1 MDTSSTN
8 QSSPSR
14 TATRTLAILTHS
26 ACSEHRS
33 AIQAE
38 ITSKGFAILSERKEQ
53 WSSQDDV
60 DFLHEFLRDPLA
72 SPTSNDTQNR
82 TWMKALTDHP
92 IYVMV
97 LERNRAA
104 ELWQEMCGT
113 SKDNSGLRSQYGED
127 AVYAPSARLASR
139 QIAICFPELATSE
152 ALAALQLDIEDP
164 PNTIMAT
171 DSNGAF
177 LVREDDDIV
186 YDEKGQAFDAHNGEP
201 LELQEELV
209 ISKEALPS
217 TSSDDHTRPLEP
229 QRVFKARPL
238 PASHKQA
245 TSQPRLSRAAAL
257 RMGVALPEAPKKAV
271 SNVSSGDMSNRGI
284 SGLPKANVAIPKSLQ
299 APTIAPR
306 MNRSAAART
315 NKGGS
320 VSNNAQ
326 SAPSESGSSVKE
338 RKPVDFSNTP
348 GHKRVSTGGFKLAS
362 LAAPAVAPRLNKAA
376 AARTGGHS
384 GSASTQSPERIRVQR
399 PASVSYG
406 SETNKSDSPIV
417 RKQIDFSNTPGHKRA
432 SMSTSTLK
440 SLQAPSIVPRGNRA
454 SLARVGGNAND
465 ASSSPERRSGTNG
478 KTTITAAD
486 TTGKENRS
494 GRTSVTS
501 TQTNKLPSGRL
512 SVASTTTRD
521 VRTISGRASVASTRD
536 ARERKPIDFSNTP
549 GHKRASQSISI
560 ASLAQPTIAPR
571 SNSAAQKRLSVGA
584 APSKASTGT
593 SGRMAIRNGAPP
605 SSFRV

>member
-1 MDTSSTN
+1 MEIS
-8 QSSPSR
+8 SSPSR
-14 TATRTLAILTHS
+14 SATRTLAILTHS
-26 ACSEHRS
+26 ACSDHRS

-38 ITSKGFAILSERKEQ
+38 ITSKGFDILSERMEQ
-53 WSSQDDV
+53 WSSQNDG

-72 SPTSNDTQNR
+72 SPNSNDSQNK
-82 TWMKALTDHP
+82 TWMNALTDHP

-104 ELWQEMCGT
+104 ELWQEMCGA
-113 SKDNSGLRSQYGED
+113 SKDNTGFRAQYGED

-139 QIAICFPELATSE
+139 QIAICFPDLATAE
-152 ALAALQLDIEDP
+152 ALAALQLDVEDA

-209 ISKEALPS
+209 ISKEALAS
-217 TSSDDHTRPLEP
+217 TSSDDHPRSLEP

-271 SNVSSGDMSNRGI
+271 SSVSSGDTSNRGI

-299 APTIAPR
+299 APSIAPR

-320 VSNNAQ
+320 VINNVQ

-338 RKPVDFSNTP
+338 RKPIDFSNTP

-376 AARTGGHS
+376 AARTGGQLA
-384 GSASTQSPERIRVQR
+384 SASTQSTMRIPR
-399 PASVSYG
+399 PASVTTG
-406 SETNKSDSPIV
+406 SGSNKSESPTV

-440 SLQAPSIVPRGNRA
+440 SLQAPSIVLRGNRA

-465 ASSSPERRSGTNG
+465 ASSSSDRGSGTNG
-478 KTTITAAD
+478 KTVQATNTTSQAIS
-486 TTGKENRS
+486 TGKENRS
-494 GRTSVTS
+494 GRASVASARDTKV
-501 TQTNKLPSGRL
+501 TSGRL
-512 SVASTTTRD
+512 SVASTTRD
-521 VRTISGRASVASTRD
+521 SRINSGRASVSSTRD
-536 ARERKPIDFSNTP
+536 SRERKPIDFSNTP
-549 GHKRASQSISI
+549 GHKRSSHSISI
-560 ASLAQPTIAPR
+560 ASLAQPLIAPR
-571 SNSAAQKRLSVGA
+571 SNAAAQKRLSVGA
-584 APSKASTGT
+584 APSASASTAN
-593 SGRMAIRNGAPP
+593 SGRMIIRNGAPP